1 MDPLQFFLIKNNVKT
16 NDINILKDL
25 TNLKNLYSRQL
36 AKMPREYI
44 VKLLFDTVH
53 ESLIVKMGQKI
64 VAGVTFR
71 GFKDRPFYEI
81 AFLAVNKEDQCTGLG
96 SKVMNKFKNHCQS
109 QEIEHVFTF
118 ADDGAIGF
126 F

>member
-1 MDPLQFFLIKNNVKT
+1 
-16 NDINILKDL
+16 L

-53 ESLIVKMGQKI
+53 ESLIVKMGKKI

-71 GFKDRPFYEI
+71 GFKDRPFY
-81 AFLAVNKEDQCTGLG
+81 
-96 SKVMNKFKNHCQS
+96 
-109 QEIEHVFTF
+109 
-118 ADDGAIGF
+118 
-126 F
+126 

>member
-1 MDPLQFFLIKNNVKT
+1 MINCPGFIINWTRFKGLFGLTVNIYHSKISHMEPLQFFLIKNNVKT

-71 GFKDRPFYEI
+71 GFKDRPFY
-81 AFLAVNKEDQCTGLG
+81 
-96 SKVMNKFKNHCQS
+96 
-109 QEIEHVFTF
+109 
-118 ADDGAIGF
+118 
-126 F
+126 